1 MLRCLGGA
9 VVALAQQPVSG
20 TKRQRG
26 VCKRGDLARARLEVE
41 DHELARQRD
50 QADEDHGLDLDDAVL
65 TRRHAHDGMLELHR
79 DQERHDHA
87 EHALEYLVVQG
98 IEGIEDQQRE
108 DDGDKLEQRHHD
120 DDGNYRRQ
128 NEGDDLLEAL
138 VNRSSTATESASRQ
152 GPCGQ
157 ILYA

>member
-1 MLRCLGGA
+1 MLRGRGGA
-9 VVALAQQPVSG
+9 VAALAQQPVGRTQS
-20 TKRQRG
+20 QRG
-26 VCKRGDLARARLEVE
+26 ACQRGYLCGARLGVE

-50 QADEDHGLDLDDAVL
+50 QADEDHGLDLDDAVP
-65 TRRHAHDGMLELHR
+65 TQRHAHDGMLELHR

-87 EHALEYLVVQG
+87 EHTLEYLVIQG

-108 DDGDKLEQRHHD
+108 DDGDELEQRHHD

-138 VNRSSTATESASRQ
+138 V
-152 GPCGQ
+152 
-157 ILYA
+157 